1 MATQTACPAG
11 LHSSAMTSPLCAPRP
26 PATLFVVA
34 TPIGNLD
41 DLSVRAAQIL
51 KTVDCVA
58 AEDTRVSRTLLAH
71 LGIRPDIFPAH
82 AHNEV
87 QAAQH
92 VISRLQQGSS
102 VALVTDAG
110 TPAISDPGSHIVAA
124 VHAAGFPVV
133 PIPGAS
139 AVITLLS
146 AAGLEGDGFRFL
158 GFLPA
163 SAGARR
169 RRLAEFSQ
177 DPAVLVFFE
186 APHRIDAT
194 LTAMVEAF
202 GVARPIVI
210 GRELTKRFE
219 EIARMPLG
227 EALAWLDGHA
237 DRRRGEF
244 ALALAPV
251 PTRIDEREAN
261 AQDPQEAPDPA
272 RAALTDRLL
281 KALAAELPAAA
292 AARVAA
298 QALGQS
304 RQALYRRLLAL
315 KGVPED

>member
-1 MATQTACPAG
+1 MTA
-11 LHSSAMTSPLCAPRP
+11 PLGAQRP

-41 DLSVRAAQIL
+41 DLSTRAAQVL
-51 KTVDCVA
+51 RTVTSVA

-87 QAAQH
+87 QAAQQ
-92 VISRLQQGSS
+92 VLGRLQQGMS

-110 TPAISDPGSHIVAA
+110 TPAISDPGSRIVAA
-124 VHAAGFPVV
+124 AHEAGFPVV

-139 AVITLLS
+139 AVVALLS
-146 AAGLEGDGFRFL
+146 AAGLEGDGFRFI

-177 DPAVLVFFE
+177 DPAVLVLFE

-194 LTAMVEAF
+194 FGALADAF
-202 GVARPIVI
+202 GVDRTVVI

-219 EIARMPLG
+219 EVARIPLG
-227 EALAWLDGHA
+227 QAVAWLDGHP

-244 ALALAPV
+244 ALAIAP
-251 PTRIDEREAN
+251 
-261 AQDPQEAPDPA
+261 APDRSTDRSGDPELVGEARDPA
-272 RAALTDRLL
+272 LVALTDRLL
-281 KALAAELPAAA
+281 KALATELPAAG

-304 RQALYRRLLAL
+304 RQSLYRRLLEI
-315 KGVPED
+315 KGEV

>member
-1 MATQTACPAG
+1 MTESMTAS
-11 LHSSAMTSPLCAPRP
+11 LSAQRP

-41 DLSVRAAQIL
+41 DLSARAAQIL
-51 KTVDCVA
+51 RTVTSVA

-71 LGIRPDIFPAH
+71 LGIRADIFPAH

-87 QAAQH
+87 QAAQQ
-92 VISRLQQGSS
+92 VLGRLQQGMS

-110 TPAISDPGSHIVAA
+110 TPAISDPGSRIVAA
-124 VHAAGFPVV
+124 AHEAGFTVM

-139 AVITLLS
+139 AVVALLS
-146 AAGLEGDGFRFL
+146 AAGLEGDGFRFI

-177 DPAVLVFFE
+177 DRAVLVLFE

-194 LTAMVEAF
+194 IGALADAF
-202 GVARPIVI
+202 GAHRLVVI

-219 EIARMPLG
+219 EIARIPLG
-227 EALAWLDGHA
+227 QAAAWLDGHP

-244 ALALAPV
+244 ALAIAP
-251 PTRIDEREAN
+251 
-261 AQDPQEAPDPA
+261 APDRVTDRSAEPELGGEARDPA
-272 RAALTDRLL
+272 LVALTDRLL
-281 KALAAELPAAA
+281 KALAAELPAAG

-304 RQALYRRLLAL
+304 RQALYRRLLEI
-315 KGVPED
+315 KDQV

>member
-1 MATQTACPAG
+1 MTESMTAS
-11 LHSSAMTSPLCAPRP
+11 LSAQRP

-41 DLSVRAAQIL
+41 DLSARAAQIL
-51 KTVDCVA
+51 RTVTSVA

-71 LGIRPDIFPAH
+71 LGIRADIFPAH

-87 QAAQH
+87 QAAQQ
-92 VISRLQQGSS
+92 VLGRLQQGMS

-110 TPAISDPGSHIVAA
+110 TPAISDPGSRIVAA
-124 VHAAGFPVV
+124 AHEAGFSVM

-139 AVITLLS
+139 AVVALLS
-146 AAGLEGDGFRFL
+146 AAGLEGDGFRFI

-177 DPAVLVFFE
+177 DRAVLVLFE

-194 LTAMVEAF
+194 IGALADAF
-202 GVARPIVI
+202 GAHRLVVI

-219 EIARMPLG
+219 EIARIPLG
-227 EALAWLDGHA
+227 QAAAWLDGHP

-244 ALALAPV
+244 ALAIAP
-251 PTRIDEREAN
+251 
-261 AQDPQEAPDPA
+261 APDRVTDRSAEPELGGEARDPA
-272 RAALTDRLL
+272 LVALTDRLL
-281 KALAAELPAAA
+281 KALAAELPAAG

-304 RQALYRRLLAL
+304 RQALYRRLLEI
-315 KGVPED
+315 KDQV

>member
-1 MATQTACPAG
+1 MTESMTAS
-11 LHSSAMTSPLCAPRP
+11 LSAQHL

-41 DLSVRAAQIL
+41 DLSARAAQIL
-51 KTVDCVA
+51 RTVTSVA

-71 LGIRPDIFPAH
+71 LGIRADIFPAH

-87 QAAQH
+87 QAAQQ
-92 VISRLQQGSS
+92 VLKRLQQGMS

-110 TPAISDPGSHIVAA
+110 TPAISDPGSRIVAA
-124 VHAAGFPVV
+124 AHEAGFSVM

-139 AVITLLS
+139 AVVALLS
-146 AAGLEGDGFRFL
+146 AAGLEGDGFRFI

-177 DPAVLVFFE
+177 DRAVLVLFE

-194 LTAMVEAF
+194 IGALADAF
-202 GVARPIVI
+202 GAHRLVVI

-219 EIARMPLG
+219 EIARIPLG
-227 EALAWLDGHA
+227 QAAAWLDGHP

-244 ALALAPV
+244 ALAIAP
-251 PTRIDEREAN
+251 
-261 AQDPQEAPDPA
+261 APDRVTDRSAEPELGGEARDPA
-272 RAALTDRLL
+272 LVALTDRLL
-281 KALAAELPAAA
+281 KALAAELPAAG

-304 RQALYRRLLAL
+304 RQALYRRLLEI
-315 KGVPED
+315 KDQV

>member
-1 MATQTACPAG
+1 
-11 LHSSAMTSPLCAPRP
+11 MTTSLCAPRP

-41 DLSVRAAQIL
+41 DLSTRAAQVL

-58 AEDTRVSRTLLAH
+58 AEDTRVSRTLMAH

-82 AHNEV
+82 AHNEL
-87 QAAQH
+87 QAAQQ
-92 VISRLQQGSS
+92 VISRLHQGLS

-110 TPAISDPGSHIVAA
+110 TPAISDPGSRIVAA

-133 PIPGAS
+133 PLPGPS
-139 AVITLLS
+139 AVVTLLS

-163 SAGARR
+163 SASARR
-169 RRLAEFSQ
+169 RRLAELSQ

-186 APHRIDAT
+186 APHRIDAA
-194 LTAMVEAF
+194 LTAMVDAF
-202 GVARPIVI
+202 GVSRPIVI

-244 ALALAPV
+244 ALALAPA
-251 PTRIDEREAN
+251 PTRSSAREAN
-261 AQDPQEAPDPA
+261 AEDSPEAQDPAH
-272 RAALTDRLL
+272 AALTDRLL

-298 QALGQS
+298 QALDQS
-304 RQALYRRLLAL
+304 RQVLYRRLLDI
-315 KGVPED
+315 KGATEP

>member
-1 MATQTACPAG
+1 MTAS
-11 LHSSAMTSPLCAPRP
+11 LSAQHL

-41 DLSVRAAQIL
+41 DLSARAAQIL
-51 KTVDCVA
+51 RTVTSVA

-71 LGIRPDIFPAH
+71 LGIRADIFPAH

-87 QAAQH
+87 QAAQQ
-92 VISRLQQGSS
+92 VLKRLQQGMS

-110 TPAISDPGSHIVAA
+110 TPAISDPGSRIVAA
-124 VHAAGFPVV
+124 AHEAGFSVM

-139 AVITLLS
+139 AVVALLS
-146 AAGLEGDGFRFL
+146 AAGLEGDGFRFI

-177 DPAVLVFFE
+177 DRAVLVLFE

-194 LTAMVEAF
+194 IGALADAF
-202 GVARPIVI
+202 GADRLVVI

-219 EIARMPLG
+219 EIARIPLG
-227 EALAWLDGHA
+227 QAAAWLDGHP

-244 ALALAPV
+244 ALAIPPAPD
-251 PTRIDEREAN
+251 RITDRSAEPELSGE
-261 AQDPQEAPDPA
+261 AQDPALV
-272 RAALTDRLL
+272 ALTDRLL
-281 KALAAELPAAA
+281 KALAAELPAAG

-304 RQALYRRLLAL
+304 RQALYRRLLEI
-315 KGVPED
+315 KGQV

>member
-1 MATQTACPAG
+1 
-11 LHSSAMTSPLCAPRP
+11 MTVTTTEPLRAQRP

-41 DLSVRAAQIL
+41 DLSARAAEVL
-51 KTVDCVA
+51 RTVTSVA

-87 QAAQH
+87 QAAQQ
-92 VISRLQQGSS
+92 VLERLQQGMS

-110 TPAISDPGSHIVAA
+110 TPAISDPGSRIVAA
-124 VHAAGFPVV
+124 AHAAGFSVV

-139 AVITLLS
+139 AVVTLLS
-146 AAGLEGDGFRFL
+146 AAGLEGDGFRFI

-169 RRLAEFSQ
+169 RRIAQFSQ
-177 DPAVLVFFE
+177 DPAVLVLFE

-194 LTAMVEAF
+194 IGALADAF
-202 GVARPIVI
+202 GADRMVVI

-219 EIARMPLG
+219 EVARIPLG
-227 EALAWLDGHA
+227 QAAAWLDGHP

-244 ALALAPV
+244 ALAIAP
-251 PTRIDEREAN
+251 
-261 AQDPQEAPDPA
+261 APDRTEDPA
-272 RAALTDRLL
+272 SDPEIDAETRDPALIALTDRLL

-292 AARVAA
+292 VARVAA

-304 RQALYRRLLAL
+304 RQTLYRRLLVI
-315 KGVPED
+315 KGPDSTPPAV

>member
-1 MATQTACPAG
+1 MTVSITAP
-11 LHSSAMTSPLCAPRP
+11 LHAQRP

-41 DLSVRAAQIL
+41 DLSTRAAQAL
-51 KTVDCVA
+51 RAVTSVA

-71 LGIRPDIFPAH
+71 LGIRPEIFPAH

-87 QAAQH
+87 KAAAQ
-92 VISRLQQGSS
+92 VLERLQQGMS

-110 TPAISDPGSHIVAA
+110 TPAISDPGSRIVAA
-124 VHAAGFPVV
+124 AHDAGFPVV

-139 AVITLLS
+139 AVVTLLS
-146 AAGLEGDGFRFL
+146 AAGLEGDGFRFI

-169 RRLAEFSQ
+169 RRLAEFSH
-177 DPAVLVFFE
+177 DPAVLVLFE
-186 APHRIDAT
+186 APHRIDSTIDA
-194 LTAMVEAF
+194 LTNAF
-202 GVARPIVI
+202 GANRTVVI

-219 EIARMPLG
+219 EVARIPLG
-227 EALAWLDGHA
+227 QAAAWLDGHT

-244 ALALAPV
+244 VLAIAPA
-251 PTRIDEREAN
+251 PDRSAN
-261 AQDPQEAPDPA
+261 RSGEPGLVGEPQDPTLV
-272 RAALTDRLL
+272 ALTDRLL

-304 RQALYRRLLAL
+304 RQALYRRLLEI
-315 KGVPED
+315 KGSS

>member
-1 MATQTACPAG
+1 MTESMTAS
-11 LHSSAMTSPLCAPRP
+11 LSAQRP

-41 DLSVRAAQIL
+41 DLSTRAAQVL
-51 KTVDCVA
+51 RTVTSVA

-87 QAAQH
+87 QAAQQ
-92 VISRLQQGSS
+92 VLGRLQQGMS

-110 TPAISDPGSHIVAA
+110 TPAISDPGSRIVAA
-124 VHAAGFPVV
+124 AHEAGFSVM

-139 AVITLLS
+139 AVVALLS
-146 AAGLEGDGFRFL
+146 AAGLEGDGFRFI

-177 DPAVLVFFE
+177 DRAVLVLFE

-194 LTAMVEAF
+194 IGALADAF
-202 GVARPIVI
+202 GAHRLVVI

-219 EIARMPLG
+219 EIARIPLG
-227 EALAWLDGHA
+227 QAAAWLDGHP

-244 ALALAPV
+244 ALAIAP
-251 PTRIDEREAN
+251 
-261 AQDPQEAPDPA
+261 APDRVTDRSAEPELGGEARDPA
-272 RAALTDRLL
+272 LVALTDRLL
-281 KALAAELPAAA
+281 KALAAELPAAG

-304 RQALYRRLLAL
+304 RQALYRRLLEI
-315 KGVPED
+315 KDQV

>member
-1 MATQTACPAG
+1 MTESMTAS
-11 LHSSAMTSPLCAPRP
+11 LSAQRP

-41 DLSVRAAQIL
+41 DLSTRAAQVL
-51 KTVDCVA
+51 RTVTSVA

-87 QAAQH
+87 QAAQQ
-92 VISRLQQGSS
+92 VLGRLQQGMS

-110 TPAISDPGSHIVAA
+110 TPAISDPGSRIVAA
-124 VHAAGFPVV
+124 AHEAGFPVV

-139 AVITLLS
+139 AVVALLS
-146 AAGLEGDGFRFL
+146 AAGLEGDGFRFI

-177 DPAVLVFFE
+177 DPAVLVLFE

-194 LTAMVEAF
+194 FGALADAF
-202 GVARPIVI
+202 GVDRLVVI

-219 EIARMPLG
+219 EVARIPLG
-227 EALAWLDGHA
+227 QAVAWLDGHP

-244 ALALAPV
+244 ALAIAPAPDRSTDHSGDPEFV
-251 PTRIDEREAN
+251 GE
-261 AQDPQEAPDPA
+261 AQDPALV
-272 RAALTDRLL
+272 ALTDRLL
-281 KALAAELPAAA
+281 KALAAELPAAG

-304 RQALYRRLLAL
+304 RQALYRRLLEI
-315 KGVPED
+315 KGQV

>member
-1 MATQTACPAG
+1 MTAS
-11 LHSSAMTSPLCAPRP
+11 LSAQRP

-41 DLSVRAAQIL
+41 DLSTRAAQVL
-51 KTVDCVA
+51 RTVTSVA

-87 QAAQH
+87 QAAQQ
-92 VISRLQQGSS
+92 VLGRLQQGLS

-110 TPAISDPGSHIVAA
+110 TPAISDPGSRIVAA
-124 VHAAGFPVV
+124 AHAAGFPVV

-139 AVITLLS
+139 AVVALLS
-146 AAGLEGDGFRFL
+146 AAGLEGDGFRFI
-158 GFLPA
+158 GFLPV

-177 DPAVLVFFE
+177 DPAVLVLFE

-194 LTAMVEAF
+194 IGALADAF
-202 GVARPIVI
+202 GADRTVVI

-219 EIARMPLG
+219 EVARIPLG
-227 EALAWLDGHA
+227 QAAAWLDGHP
-237 DRRRGEF
+237 DRHRGEF
-244 ALALAPV
+244 ALAIAPAPNRMKDLASD
-251 PTRIDEREAN
+251 TELGGG
-261 AQDPQEAPDPA
+261 A
-272 RAALTDRLL
+272 RDSALVALTDRLL

-304 RQALYRRLLAL
+304 RQNLYRRLLEI
-315 KGVPED
+315 KGEV

>member
-1 MATQTACPAG
+1 MTVSLSTQR
-11 LHSSAMTSPLCAPRP
+11 L

-41 DLSVRAAQIL
+41 DLSTRAAQVL
-51 KTVDCVA
+51 RTVTSVA

-82 AHNEV
+82 AHNEA
-87 QAAQH
+87 QAAQQ
-92 VISRLQQGSS
+92 VLGRLQQGLS

-110 TPAISDPGSHIVAA
+110 TPAISDPGSRIVAA
-124 VHAAGFPVV
+124 AHAAGFPVV

-139 AVITLLS
+139 AVVALLS
-146 AAGLEGDGFRFL
+146 AAGLEGDGFRFI

-177 DPAVLVFFE
+177 DPAVLVLFE

-194 LTAMVEAF
+194 IGALTDAF
-202 GVARPIVI
+202 GADRTLVI

-219 EIARMPLG
+219 EVARIPLSQ
-227 EALAWLDGHA
+227 AAAWLDGHP

-244 ALALAPV
+244 VLAIGPAPA
-251 PTRIDEREAN
+251 REV
-261 AQDPQEAPDPA
+261 DHESDPA
-272 RAALTDRLL
+272 LEGEDRDPALMALTDRLL

-304 RQALYRRLLAL
+304 RQALYRRLLEI
-315 KGVPED
+315 KGAG

>member
-1 MATQTACPAG
+1 MTESMTAS
-11 LHSSAMTSPLCAPRP
+11 LSAQRP

-41 DLSVRAAQIL
+41 DLSTRAAQVL
-51 KTVDCVA
+51 RTVTSVA

-87 QAAQH
+87 QAAQQ
-92 VISRLQQGSS
+92 VLGRLQQGMS

-110 TPAISDPGSHIVAA
+110 TPAISDPGSRIVAA
-124 VHAAGFPVV
+124 AHEAGFPVV

-139 AVITLLS
+139 AVVALLS
-146 AAGLEGDGFRFL
+146 AAGLEGDGFRFI

-177 DPAVLVFFE
+177 DPAVLVLFE

-194 LTAMVEAF
+194 FGALADAF
-202 GVARPIVI
+202 GVDRLVVI

-219 EIARMPLG
+219 EVARIPLG
-227 EALAWLDGHA
+227 QAVAWLDGHP

-244 ALALAPV
+244 ALAIAPAPDRSADHSGDPEFV
-251 PTRIDEREAN
+251 GE
-261 AQDPQEAPDPA
+261 AQDPALV
-272 RAALTDRLL
+272 ALTDRLL
-281 KALAAELPAAA
+281 KALAAELPAAG

-304 RQALYRRLLAL
+304 RQALYRRLLEI
-315 KGVPED
+315 KGQV

>member
-1 MATQTACPAG
+1 MTAP
-11 LHSSAMTSPLCAPRP
+11 LSPQRP

-41 DLSVRAAQIL
+41 DLSTRAAQVL
-51 KTVDCVA
+51 RVVTSVA

-87 QAAQH
+87 QAAQQ
-92 VISRLQQGSS
+92 VLGRLQQGMS

-110 TPAISDPGSHIVAA
+110 TPAISDPGSRIVAA
-124 VHAAGFPVV
+124 AHEAGFPVV

-139 AVITLLS
+139 AVVALLS
-146 AAGLEGDGFRFL
+146 AAGLEGDGFRFI

-177 DPAVLVFFE
+177 DPAVLVLFE

-194 LTAMVEAF
+194 IGALTDAF
-202 GVARPIVI
+202 GAQRLVVI

-219 EIARMPLG
+219 EIARIPLG
-227 EALAWLDGHA
+227 QAATWLDGHP

-244 ALALAPV
+244 ALAIAP
-251 PTRIDEREAN
+251 
-261 AQDPQEAPDPA
+261 APDRITDRSSDPELGGEARDPA
-272 RAALTDRLL
+272 LVALTDRLL

-304 RQALYRRLLAL
+304 RQALYRRLLEI
-315 KGVPED
+315 KGQV

>member
-1 MATQTACPAG
+1 MTESMTAS
-11 LHSSAMTSPLCAPRP
+11 LSAQRP

-41 DLSVRAAQIL
+41 DLSARAAQVL
-51 KTVDCVA
+51 RTVTSVA

-87 QAAQH
+87 QAAQQ
-92 VISRLQQGSS
+92 VLGRLQQGMS
-102 VALVTDAG
+102 VALMTDAG
-110 TPAISDPGSHIVAA
+110 TPAISDPGSRIVAA
-124 VHAAGFPVV
+124 AHEAGFPVV

-139 AVITLLS
+139 AVVALLS
-146 AAGLEGDGFRFL
+146 AAGLEGDGFRFI

-177 DPAVLVFFE
+177 DPAVLVLFE

-194 LTAMVEAF
+194 IGALADAF
-202 GVARPIVI
+202 GADRLVVI

-219 EIARMPLG
+219 EIARIPLG
-227 EALAWLDGHA
+227 QAAAWLDGHP

-244 ALALAPV
+244 ALAIAPAPDRSTDHSGDPELV
-251 PTRIDEREAN
+251 GE
-261 AQDPQEAPDPA
+261 AQDPALV
-272 RAALTDRLL
+272 ALTDRLL
-281 KALAAELPAAA
+281 KALAAELPAAG

-304 RQALYRRLLAL
+304 RQALYRRLLEI
-315 KGVPED
+315 KGQV